1 MGEVEKSFLTRVMEE
16 FGGGGHSIFS
26 PSGSARWLE
35 CAYSLIANLFEED
48 TTSFEAAEGTIAHA
62 IAEDWLQTDVRPLH
76 LVGTVQTLT
85 ENGVTHEI
93 PITRSMID
101 YIQSYVDWCR
111 FEDGEMFTETKVYFT
126 DLMPRA
132 NPDEPDKPAIP
143 FVPQGGTA
151 DNIIIQERTLI
162 VTDLKYGKGV
172 QVFAAGNSQALLY
185 AYGAYLIHSKT
196 HEFDEVVIRIAQPR
210 LDHFDEWRVTIDEL
224 LDFVEYV
231 RERAEAAWSI
241 DAPRKATVKGCR
253 FCLAAHNCPA
263 LAYVMECAI
272 GGDTEFLESEFGG
285 YEMSVL
291 RDALAQ
297 EYKMRRANIGQL
309 STKEMAK
316 ILPYRKIVENWFARL
331 DFELEARALK
341 GEEIPGQKL
350 VESRTNRR
358 FRSEAEAKELLEFL
372 GVPEDKYIIRKMLSP
387 TQLEDI
393 IREELGVSRAG
404 APKVLETVVIKPEG
418 KPTLAP
424 LTDKRPPIS
433 GKYSGAFDDEDDD
446 DDEV

>member
-1 MGEVEKSFLTRVMEE
+1 M
-16 FGGGGHSIFS
+16 
-26 PSGSARWLE
+26 
-35 CAYSLIANLFEED
+35 
-48 TTSFEAAEGTIAHA
+48 
-62 IAEDWLQTDVRPLH
+62 
-76 LVGTVQTLT
+76 
-85 ENGVTHEI
+85 
-93 PITRSMID
+93 
-101 YIQSYVDWCR
+101 
-111 FEDGEMFTETKVYFT
+111 
-126 DLMPRA
+126 
-132 NPDEPDKPAIP
+132 
-143 FVPQGGTA
+143 
-151 DNIIIQERTLI
+151 
-162 VTDLKYGKGV
+162 
-172 QVFAAGNSQALLY
+172 
-185 AYGAYLIHSKT
+185 
-196 HEFDEVVIRIAQPR
+196 
-210 LDHFDEWRVTIDEL
+210 
-224 LDFVEYV
+224 
-231 RERAEAAWSI
+231 
-241 DAPRKATVKGCR
+241 
-253 FCLAAHNCPA
+253 
-263 LAYVMECAI
+263 
-272 GGDTEFLESEFGG
+272 

-358 FRSEAEAKELLEFL
+358 FRSEAEAKDLLEFL

-404 APKVLETVVIKPEG
+404 APKVLESVVIKPEG

-446 DDEV
+446 DEV